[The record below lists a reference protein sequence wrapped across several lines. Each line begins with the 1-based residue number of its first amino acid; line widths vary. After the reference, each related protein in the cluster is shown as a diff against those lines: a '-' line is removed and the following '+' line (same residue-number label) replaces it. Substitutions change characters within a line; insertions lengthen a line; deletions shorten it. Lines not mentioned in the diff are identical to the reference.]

1 MLTRLTKLLQKLI
14 KRKTR
19 PKLIKLKIKKGK
31 ITDSRKDS
39 GNIKDILLKSIL
51 DLLDSIKRNDYLS
64 ICK

>member
-51 DLLDSIKRNDYLS
+51 DLLDSIKRNEYLS